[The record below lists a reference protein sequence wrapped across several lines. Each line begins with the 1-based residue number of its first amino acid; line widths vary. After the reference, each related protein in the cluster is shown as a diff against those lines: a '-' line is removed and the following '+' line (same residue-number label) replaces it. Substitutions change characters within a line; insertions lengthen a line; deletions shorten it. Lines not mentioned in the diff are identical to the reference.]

1 MLTVRKPAIATPN
14 AHLDWSPVP
23 EFAHIFNGSSVMIPY
38 VEHYLNNVMRTVETG
53 HCADDPALVRE
64 IGQFIRQEATHARY
78 HLAFNKQMFEAG
90 YEALKPLIAE
100 TVAELQV
107 LREKRS
113 LAFNIA
119 YCAGFETTAT
129 FSAKYLMERCDSYFR
144 DCDSYGANLLQ
155 WHVAEEFEHR
165 ATCHKAFQAV
175 SGNYVIRIAGLAYSF
190 WHIKRTFDRATRI
203 VLAHYRAGMDAA
215 ERRGSIRKQKRLERR
230 QMRYMLPRMIRLLS
244 PFYDPQKLTVPPRI
258 EAALAFY
265 SRPDPITISFA
276 DAQGRPTV
284 A

>member
-23 EFAHIFNGSSVMIPY
+23 EFAHLFNGSSVMIPY
-38 VEHYLNNVMRTVETG
+38 VEHYLNNVMRAVETG
-53 HCADDPALVRE
+53 HCAGNPALAEE
-64 IGQFIRQEATHARY
+64 IGQFIRQEGTHARY
-78 HLAFNKQMFEAG
+78 HLAFNKQMFDAG

-100 TVAELQV
+100 TIAELQAM
-107 LREKRS
+107 RETRS
-113 LAFNIA
+113 LAFNLA

-129 FSAKYLMERCDSYFR
+129 FSAKYLMETCGAYFR
-144 DCDSYGANLLQ
+144 ACDSYGANLLQ

-165 ATCHKAFQAV
+165 ATCHRAFQAV

-190 WHIKRTFDRATRI
+190 WHIKRTFDRATRV
-203 VLAHYRAGMDAA
+203 VLDRYRAGMSEA
-215 ERRGSIRKQKRLERR
+215 ERRRSVRTQKRLERR

-244 PFYDPQKLTVPPRI
+244 PVYDPQKLKVPQQI
-258 EAALAFY
+258 EAALEFY
-265 SRPDPITISFA
+265 RRTDPIMISFA
-276 DAQGRPTV
+276 DAQGEPTP